1 MKRLLSPTVFN
12 AQSLAAFVVAF
23 GALAAIADP
32 AYAQTRA
39 PRAETPTQIVAG
51 ANMAARQRPE
61 RDGFIEARHIYR
73 YAPGAIYE
81 LYANPNYVSTMLL
94 EPGETLED
102 IAAGD
107 TSGWLV
113 TQAETEGE
121 GERRTII
128 LVKPNS
134 GNLRTNIVLIT
145 DRRTYLVEAQAQVG
159 AVYSAQIAWDY
170 PAHETDAVTSPGDAL
185 NFNFRIRLMR
195 GRRPVWAPVRVFD
208 DGRRTWVEFSE
219 RAAASDL
226 PPLFVIS
233 GEGAEL
239 VNYRV
244 IESASGPRYLV
255 DRIFDV
261 GELRLGVRSPVIVRI
276 ERTPIGERWPG
287 GVRSQAHE

>member
-1 MKRLLSPTVFN
+1 MRCFFSSASFSPHT
-12 AQSLAAFVVAF
+12 LIAFTF
-23 GALAAIADP
+23 ALAAMAGP
-32 AYAQTRA
+32 AGAQTRA
-39 PRAETPTQIVAG
+39 ARAETPAQVVAG
-51 ANMAARQRPE
+51 ANMAARQRPA

-107 TSGWLV
+107 TSRWLV
-113 TQAETEGE
+113 TQAESEGE

-134 GNLRTNIVLIT
+134 GNLRTNIVVIT
-145 DRRTYLVEAQAQVG
+145 DRRTYLIEAQAHVG
-159 AVYSAQIAWDY
+159 AVYSAQIAWNY
-170 PAHETDAVTSPGDAL
+170 PARETDAVTSPGEAL

-195 GRRPVWAPVRVFD
+195 GRRPAWTPVRVFD
-208 DGRRTWVEFSE
+208 DGRRTWLEFSE

-244 IESASGPRYLV
+244 IESRSGPRYVV

-276 ERTPIGERWPG
+276 ERASMHEGR
-287 GVRSQAHE
+287 RSAIRSEAHE